1 MVVLYNEASLT
12 DGEAL
17 LLLLSEDLEES
28 EDDMFP

>member
-1 MVVLYNEASLT
+1 MVVLYNEAFLT

-28 EDDMFP
+28 EDNMFP